1 MERGINL
8 IFMPNFLKLMCT
20 MNKNILTAI
29 VLLMTSHYAGAIII
43 IPIPNLAF
51 PDVIGKTRD
60 ALEKS
65 TDTKA
70 LATVG
75 EDKVFG
81 SRQWTW
87 GQASGKMTQ
96 ADADAQ
102 AMSKCEANL
111 RSLKAQAVGGQT
123 LYNFGDKKCELYK
136 FQNVTLNLPDP
147 VMVTPAP
154 VVATPVIKQDEPLT
168 ASPTV
173 ITTQTPPATTAI
185 KSSTATM
192 QKLQDLESLLKQGL
206 INQDDYNRKK
216 KQFLDEM

>member
-1 MERGINL
+1 MIKRIFTASTLL
-8 IFMPNFLKLMCT
+8 I
-20 MNKNILTAI
+20 A
-29 VLLMTSHYAGAIII
+29 SSYASAIII

-65 TDTKA
+65 SDTKA

-87 GQASGKMTQ
+87 GQVSGKMTQ

-102 AMSKCEANL
+102 ALSKCEANL

-123 LYNFGDKKCELYK
+123 LYNFGSKKCELYK

-147 VMVTPAP
+147 VPITPATLVTAP
-154 VVATPVIKQDEPLT
+154 IVKQDEPAA

-173 ITTQTPPATTAI
+173 TPVQTPSTTTAT
-185 KSSTATM
+185 KSGTATL
-192 QKLQDLESLLKQGL
+192 QKLQDLDNLLKQGL

>member
-1 MERGINL
+1 MIKRM
-8 IFMPNFLKLMCT
+8 F
-20 MNKNILTAI
+20 TASM
-29 VLLMTSHYAGAIII
+29 LLVASSYASAIII

-75 EDKVFG
+75 EDKLFG

-87 GQASGKMTQ
+87 GQVSGKMTQ

-123 LYNFGDKKCELYK
+123 LYNFGNKKCELYQ
-136 FQNVTLNLPDP
+136 FQNATLNLPDP
-147 VMVTPAP
+147 VLVTPAP

-173 ITTQTPPATTAI
+173 TATQTPSTTTGI
-185 KSSTATM
+185 KSGTATM

>member
-1 MERGINL
+1 MYTINR
-8 IFMPNFLKLMCT
+8 
-20 MNKNILTAI
+20 NILAAI
-29 VLLMTSHYAGAIII
+29 VLFTTSHYAGAIIL
-43 IPIPNLAF
+43 IPLPNLAF
-51 PDVIGKTRD
+51 PDVISKTRD

-65 TDTKA
+65 NDTKA

-87 GQASGKMTQ
+87 GQVSGKMTQ

-102 AMSKCEANL
+102 AISKCEANL
-111 RSLKAQAVGGQT
+111 RSLKSQAVSGQP
-123 LYNFGDKKCELYK
+123 LYNFGNKSCELYK

-147 VMVTPAP
+147 VLVIPAP

-173 ITTQTPPATTAI
+173 TATQTPSTTTAI
-185 KSSTATM
+185 KSGTATI
-192 QKLQDLESLLKQGL
+192 QKLQELDSLLKQGL

>member
-1 MERGINL
+1 MIKKIFL
-8 IFMPNFLKLMCT
+8 IVT
-20 MNKNILTAI
+20 LTIA
-29 VLLMTSHYAGAIII
+29 SHYARAIII

-75 EDKVFG
+75 EDKLFG

-87 GQASGKMTQ
+87 GQVSGKMTQ

-111 RSLKAQAVGGQT
+111 RSLKAQTVGGKT

-136 FQNVTLNLPDP
+136 FQNATLNLPEP
-147 VMVTPAP
+147 VLVTPAP

-173 ITTQTPPATTAI
+173 KENQTPSNTNAI
-185 KSSTATM
+185 KSGTATM

-206 INQDDYNRKK
+206 IDQDDYNRKK

>member
-1 MERGINL
+1 
-8 IFMPNFLKLMCT
+8 
-20 MNKNILTAI
+20 MNKNIFASI
-29 VLLMTSHYAGAIII
+29 VLFTTSHYASAIII
-43 IPIPNLAF
+43 IPIPNLSF

-75 EDKVFG
+75 EDKLFG

-87 GQASGKMTQ
+87 GQVSGKMTQ

-111 RSLKAQAVGGQT
+111 RSLKAQVVSGQP
-123 LYNFGDKKCELYK
+123 LYSFGNKGCELYK
-136 FQNVTLNLPDP
+136 FQNVTLNLPDA
-147 VMVTPAP
+147 VLVTPAP

-168 ASPTV
+168 ASPT
-173 ITTQTPPATTAI
+173 IKANQTPSTTTVNE
-185 KSSTATM
+185 SGTATL
-192 QKLQDLESLLKQGL
+192 QKLQNLDNLLKQGL